1 MKKFLLTTAAA
12 GFVLFAGANA
22 RADLISIGL
31 SSDGTSVT
39 TVNTSTTGSAGIIGV
54 NFGGFNV
61 NTVTATG
68 TPVLTEPTLQTTSVD
83 VQHANNGGNVLYVFV
98 TEQNLTSPLGV
109 SEFES
114 AFTSNSFTGDV
125 TSVVEKTLIDT
136 SNGLYTGSV
145 LSSTTF
151 TGLGSTSSVNLT
163 PSIAGPYSE
172 TVEYIIT
179 TSGAGSVNDTINIR
193 SVPEPIS
200 LTLLGSGLL
209 GLGLVRRRS
218 R

>member
-1 MKKFLLTTAAA
+1 MRKFLLAAAAA
-12 GFVLFAGANA
+12 GFVSFAGADA
-22 RADLISIGL
+22 HADLISIGL
-31 SSDGTSVT
+31 SSDGTNVT
-39 TVNTSTTGSAGIIGV
+39 TETSSSTGSAGIIGV

-68 TPVLTEPTLQTTSVD
+68 TPILTEPTLQTTSID
-83 VQHANNGGNVLYVFV
+83 VQHANNEGNVLYVFV

-114 AFTSNSFTGDV
+114 AFTANSFTGDV
-125 TSVVEKTLIDT
+125 TSVVEMTLIDT
-136 SNGLYTGSV
+136 SNRLYTGSL
-145 LSSTTF
+145 LSSATF
-151 TGLGSTSSVNLT
+151 TGLGATSSVNLT
-163 PSIAGPYSE
+163 PSIANPYSE

-179 TSGAGSVNDTINIR
+179 TSGAGSANDTINIR